1 MNGNVLKPIEILLVE
16 DNIGDIRLTE
26 EALKESNLLVNL
38 HVARDGM
45 EAMEFLRGEG
55 DQANAPAPDLILLD
69 LNLPRKD
76 GREVLQEIKND
87 ADLKHIPV
95 VVLTTSE
102 SESDIIATTV
112 SMPTVTST
120 NRWTWTSLSRSFKCL
135 KSFGSPS
142 SNCRPGASTAAPL
155 RLRLGAQTPRKNA
168 SRSRKDL
175 TTKKLKGRI
184 VVNRAGSSS
193 SNLDRRGPSPLAMR
207 TVPLAC
213 TGNRM
218 ERFDR

>member
-102 SESDIIATTV
+102 SESDIIATYGFHANCYINKPVDMDQFIKIVQMLEEFWFTIV
-112 SMPTVTST
+112 KLPPRGINSCASQTSP
-120 NRWTWTSLSRSFKCL
+120 RRS
-135 KSFGSPS
+135 
-142 SNCRPGASTAAPL
+142 NAA
-155 RLRLGAQTPRKNA
+155 
-168 SRSRKDL
+168 
-175 TTKKLKGRI
+175 
-184 VVNRAGSSS
+184 
-193 SNLDRRGPSPLAMR
+193 
-207 TVPLAC
+207 
-213 TGNRM
+213 
-218 ERFDR
+218 